1 MTRVINS
8 GRLGLNDLEWFIK
21 LGGLVG
27 YKQFGFSEIRARQDA
42 ELTDRLRRRALA
54 RIRDS
59 QLIRLADDSFF
70 LGSVDYMV
78 RDTPDGRAGYTV
90 LETNGGSSRGLT
102 LLSSP
107 DVERLMA
114 GFVEMLRFV
123 DADEPPLIVVGHPD
137 GDALIT
143 EKFLTIYRLKEALE
157 RERPGLKVR
166 VVSIDGF
173 RKLRREVMNKV

>member
-1 MTRVINS
+1 MAINPKQ
-8 GRLGLNDLEWFIK
+8 LELDDLEWFVR

-27 YKQFGFSEIRARQDA
+27 FRQFGFSDIRARQDA
-42 ELTDRLRRRALA
+42 ALTERLRQQALD
-54 RIRDS
+54 RIRDPRLL
-59 QLIRLADDSFF
+59 QLTDDSFF

-78 RDTPDGRAGYTV
+78 RDGLDGQVSYTV

-102 LLSSP
+102 LLSAP

-123 DADEPPLIVVGHPD
+123 DPDEAPLIVIGHPN
-137 GDALIT
+137 GDTLIT

-157 RERPGLKVR
+157 RERPGLKVH
-166 VVSIDGF
+166 VVSLEGF
-173 RKLRREVMNKV
+173 RI